1 MSSNKPIT
9 DLAERDGHELMQV
22 ALGHQA
28 GGLAV
33 VNANL
38 VNVYTGEIQPNHS
51 IVTIGKWIAYV
62 GPRRKEMIGP
72 RTEVIDAAGRFVIPG
87 LIDGHTHL
95 ALFFSIAEFLT
106 YAVPGGT
113 TTVVTE
119 AFEPYAVGGYH
130 GFVDFLDSLA
140 DQPIKL
146 FATVPPMV
154 SISRHLLGIDADDL
168 KRLLA
173 REEILGLGESYWQ
186 GVFQDPEAILPSM
199 QATLVAGKK
208 IEGHSAGARDKKL
221 AAYAA
226 LGITSCHEPITA
238 DEVLARMRLG
248 IHVMARE
255 GNVRRDL
262 KTIAEVRER
271 GVDLRRLTIASDGV
285 DPKTLLEEGYMERLV
300 QKAIDYGFDPIEA
313 IQMTTLNVAEH
324 FNIDHLVGGVAPG
337 RYADLVV
344 IPDLGKICA
353 DVVISNGRVVAA
365 EGKMVAPV
373 RRHVFTQASRNSI
386 AFQQALRPEDFTVR
400 VEGRDRLAEVSVI
413 EMVTDL
419 VTREQKVS
427 LPIRDGRI
435 ACDPS
440 RGLNKV
446 AAIDRNETPC
456 RMFTG
461 FIRGFNLSSGA
472 VGGSAA
478 WDTSNLIV
486 VGADEADMAM
496 CINRVHEMQGG
507 VVVCRGGEVVEEL
520 AMPALGII
528 SDLPMPDLAE
538 RLAAIAGALKR
549 LGVTL
554 PDPLLTLA
562 TLTGAAIPFFRI
574 SENGM
579 VDLKVGTTKGVVG
592 SFG

>member
-1 MSSNKPIT
+1 MSSNRPIS
-9 DLAERDGHELMQV
+9 DLSARNSHELMQV
-22 ALGHQA
+22 ALGHKA
-28 GGLAV
+28 GELAM

-38 VNVYTGEIQPNHS
+38 VNVYTGELLPDQS
-51 IVTIGKWIAYV
+51 VVTSGKWIAYV
-62 GPRRKEMIGP
+62 GPHRKEMIGP
-72 RTEVIDAAGRFVIPG
+72 GTKVIDAAGKVLMPG

-95 ALFFSIAEFLT
+95 ALFFSIAEFLK

-119 AFEPYAVGGYH
+119 AFEPYAVGGYD

-154 SISRHLLGIDADDL
+154 SISGHLLGIGAEDL
-168 KRLLA
+168 ERLLA
-173 REEILGLGESYWQ
+173 REDILGMGESYWQ
-186 GVFQDPEAILPSM
+186 GVFQNPDIILPGM
-199 QATLVAGKK
+199 QATLAAGKTL
-208 IEGHSAGARDKKL
+208 EGHSAGARDEKL

-226 LGITSCHEPITA
+226 LGVTSCHEPITT
-238 DEVLARMRLG
+238 DEVLARLRLG

-262 KTIAEVRER
+262 KTIAEVREK

-285 DPKTLLEEGYMERLV
+285 DPKTLIEDGYMERLV
-300 QKAIDYGFDPIEA
+300 QKAIDYGFNPIEA

-324 FNIDHLVGGVAPG
+324 FHIDHLVGGLAPG
-337 RYADLVV
+337 RYADMVV
-344 IPDLGKICA
+344 IPNLEEIRA
-353 DVVISNGRVVAA
+353 DVVVSSGRVVAV
-365 EGKMVAPV
+365 EGEMVAAA
-373 RRHVFTQASRNSI
+373 RRHDFSRSSRNTI
-386 AFQQALRPEDFTVR
+386 KFEQTLQPEDFAVS
-400 VEGRDRLAEVSVI
+400 VDGKDRLAEVSVI

-419 VTREQKVS
+419 VTREQRVF
-427 LPIRDGRI
+427 LPVKQGRI

-461 FIRGFNLSSGA
+461 LIRGFNLVSGA

-496 CINRVHEMQGG
+496 CINRVREMQGG
-507 VVVCRGGEVVEEL
+507 VVICRRGEVVVEL
-520 AMPALGII
+520 ALPAMGII
-528 SDLPMPDLAE
+528 SDLAMPDLSE
-538 RLAAIAGALKR
+538 KLAAINGALKR

-554 PDPLLTLA
+554 PDPLLSLA

-574 SENGM
+574 SENGL
-579 VDLKVGTTKGVVG
+579 VNLKTGLTKDVID
-592 SFG
+592 